1 MVSILLALF
10 VQRLNL
16 ANIIPRPEAGR
27 SFSRLGYDVAS
38 ILLVQRLDCLA
49 DDIHP
54 SDVAHM
60 CAFFLIHWSDEY
72 ILGFISSSA

>member
-54 SDVAHM
+54 RMLHICAH
-60 CAFFLIHWSDEY
+60 F
-72 ILGFISSSA
+72 SSSIGQMNIF